1 MAIYLPLI
9 IGSIF
14 FYVLMIFIALK
25 GKKKLGEP
33 YDFLTYFPYELFDDS
48 REPHF
53 LAARLFEALAFLLPV
68 AGLGYYLSTVA
79 ADGWGALSFPLGLTL
94 MFFAS
99 ALALVFVS
107 LVPAKFPK
115 EHTVLFFLSTA
126 TSLLTLA
133 MVGFYFLN
141 RYLLGEAT
149 NNAAT
154 LTVAI
159 ILFVFAAFLLLL
171 LVNPKLAHWADMEK
185 VAEKDGT
192 VSLKRPRPFVM
203 ACSEWLTSFVY
214 LLGAAVALIGFLLL

>member
-1 MAIYLPLI
+1 MNKDFQGAYAFKTD
-9 IGSIF
+9 IGKVRQSNEDQ
-14 FYVLMIFIALK
+14 A
-25 GKKKLGEP
+25 
-33 YDFLTYFPYELFDDS
+33 
-48 REPHF
+48 
-53 LAARLFEALAFLLPV
+53 
-68 AGLGYYLSTVA
+68 
-79 ADGWGALSFPLGLTL
+79 

-115 EHTVLFFLSTA
+115 EHTALFFLSTA

-203 ACSEWLTSFVY
+203 MEGISHEVCSLAGTLKLGKLVAFYDDNGISIDGHARSAGDRCLSSGSTPHACGESVNHS
-214 LLGAAVALIGFLLL
+214 G